1 MYNVNF
7 ISFLLTRF
15 TLPAIFN
22 FKINN
27 FDLITTNW
35 RIRFLFVE
43 GRAKISRNG
52 IAGEKSKLFMKY
64 VSRVSSEIVLHEHCD
79 KRCHVGRFAHGA
91 AFHETW
97 CRMQQLLAI
106 EFAGCEESSRA
117 SMAQKI
123 KAAAAATSAARL
135 SALATTASAP

>member
-1 MYNVNF
+1 
-7 ISFLLTRF
+7 
-15 TLPAIFN
+15 
-22 FKINN
+22 
-27 FDLITTNW
+27 
-35 RIRFLFVE
+35 
-43 GRAKISRNG
+43 
-52 IAGEKSKLFMKY
+52 MKY

-117 SMAQKI
+117 SVAQKI
-123 KAAAAATSAARL
+123 KAAAAATSAASVRPCDDSVGTL
-135 SALATTASAP
+135 IARAQQLRWLCSRAGRRVEQVA